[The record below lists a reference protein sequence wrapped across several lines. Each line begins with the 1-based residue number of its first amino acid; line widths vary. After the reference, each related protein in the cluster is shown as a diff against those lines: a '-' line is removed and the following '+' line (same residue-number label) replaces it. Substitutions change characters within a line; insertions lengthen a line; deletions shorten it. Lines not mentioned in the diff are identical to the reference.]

1 MPEANHPIR
10 SNITAGSVYYY
21 NDPELGSSY
30 SHFCIVVNID
40 PLKDSAIFL
49 VYSSLRIDRVR
60 NRRKGYPAETLVEIT
75 PAQYPEFEK
84 KSIID
89 CNVIL
94 ERSIDTLVNKR
105 KQGKLIIKPIMDL
118 RLIRIL
124 RRGLMASNQIA
135 ERIKALLTG

>member
-21 NDPELGSSY
+21 NDPELGSTY
-30 SHFCIVVNID
+30 SHFCIVINID
-40 PLKDSAIFL
+40 PSKDTAIFL
-49 VYSSLRIDRVR
+49 VYSSRRLDRIR

-75 PAQYPEFEK
+75 PAQYSGFEK

-94 ERSIDTLVNKR
+94 ERSIDTLVNR
-105 KQGKLIIKPIMDL
+105 QKQGKLIIKPIMDL
-118 RLIRIL
+118 RLVRKL

-135 ERIKALLTG
+135 DRIKALLKD

>member
-1 MPEANHPIR
+1 LPDANHPIR

-21 NDPELGSSY
+21 NDPELGSAY

-40 PLKDSAIFL
+40 PSKDTVIFL
-49 VYSSLRIDRVR
+49 VYPSSRIDRVR

-75 PAQYPEFEK
+75 SAQYSEFGK

-94 ERSIDTLVNKR
+94 ERSIDALVNR
-105 KQGKLIIKPIMDL
+105 HKQGKLIIKPVMDL
-118 RLIRIL
+118 RLIKIL

-135 ERIKALLTG
+135 DRIKSLLKD

>member
-1 MPEANHPIR
+1 MPDANHPIR

-21 NDPELGSSY
+21 NDPELGSTY

-40 PLKDSAIFL
+40 PSKDTVILL
-49 VYSSLRIDRVR
+49 VYSSRRIDRVR
-60 NRRKGYPAETLVEIT
+60 NRRKGHPDETLVEIT
-75 PAQYPEFEK
+75 PAQYSGFKK
-84 KSIID
+84 KSVID

-94 ERSIDTLVNKR
+94 ERSIDALVNKH

-135 ERIKALLTG
+135 ECIKALLTG